1 VLLRGFSNKI
11 SPPSSPPTAPI
22 VNFDALPDITIDP
35 VSTSVDPSNNKLDS
49 ALAVLA
55 VPREVSILLSAEFVI
70 VLNPVP
76 EVPLD
81 PDVPEEP
88 ELPLVP
94 ELPEVPLVPEEPEL
108 PLVPELPEVPLV
120 PEEPELPLVPD
131 VPLVPEEPTDAN
143 HVVPLYL

>member
-1 VLLRGFSNKI
+1 MLVRGFSNKI

-35 VSTSVDPSNNKLDS
+35 VSTNVDPSNNKLDS

-88 ELPLVP
+88 DVPLVP
-94 ELPEVPLVPEEPEL
+94 ELPEVPDVPLEPD
-108 PLVPELPEVPLV
+108 VPDEPLV
-120 PEEPELPLVPD
+120 PEEPLEPDVPLEPLVPD

>member
-1 VLLRGFSNKI
+1 VLVSGFPNKI

-35 VSTSVDPSNNKLDS
+35 VSTNVDPSNNKLDS

-94 ELPEVPLVPEEPEL
+94 ELPEVPDVPLEPD
-108 PLVPELPEVPLV
+108 VPLV